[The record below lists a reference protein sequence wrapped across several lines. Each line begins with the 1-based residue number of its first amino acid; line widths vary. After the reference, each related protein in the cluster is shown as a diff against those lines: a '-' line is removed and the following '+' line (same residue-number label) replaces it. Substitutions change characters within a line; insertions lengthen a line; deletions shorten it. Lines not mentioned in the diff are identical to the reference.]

1 MELIKKQ
8 KRVLN
13 KLRKFKPITNV
24 YQTPKRVLY
33 YSEGI
38 EYLAHTCKVWNTIM
52 YVKPI
57 IEMLST
63 ERDGF
68 LYVILSRNEN
78 GGTNVNYQDWENKYI
93 GDDFYMRETFLLNQ
107 YVLLYREGT
116 LMLPHEWSPDWF
128 EKMKLNNVIPKP

>member
-1 MELIKKQ
+1 MELTKKQ

-13 KLRKFKPITNV
+13 KLVKFKPITNV

-57 IEMLST
+57 MEMLST
-63 ERDGF
+63 DNNGF
-68 LYVILSRNEN
+68 LYIILSRNEN
-78 GGTNVNYQDWENKYI
+78 GGTQINYQNSDSEDI
-93 GDDFYMRETFLLNQ
+93 GEDTYKRETFLLNQ
-107 YVLLYREGT
+107 YVLVYREGT
-116 LMLPHEWSPDWF
+116 LMLPHEWNPDWF

>member
-1 MELIKKQ
+1 MELNRKQ

-13 KLRKFKPITNV
+13 KLVKFKPITNV

-57 IEMLST
+57 MEMLST
-63 ERDGF
+63 DNNGF
-68 LYVILSRNEN
+68 LYIILSRNEN
-78 GGTNVNYQDWENKYI
+78 GGTQINYQNSESKDI
-93 GDDFYMRETFLLNQ
+93 GEDTYKRETFLLNQ
-107 YVLLYREGT
+107 YVLVYREGT
-116 LMLPHEWSPDWF
+116 LMLPHEWNPDWF